1 MASTSIYQINKGI
14 NTSIEFKGLK
24 AQYIWYM
31 GGAAIVLFAIYT
43 LLYVCGI
50 RSYICVGIV
59 ICLGIP
65 MIMGIYHLSSA
76 YGEHGVTKMLARRS
90 VPRYVK
96 SNSRRIFKTRSNNG
110 KVTG

>member
-1 MASTSIYQINKGI
+1 MAGTSVYQINKGV

-50 RSYICVGIV
+50 RSYICLGIV
-59 ICLGIP
+59 VCLGIP

-76 YGEHGVTKMLARRS
+76 YGEHGVTKMLACRS
-90 VPRYVK
+90 IPRYVK
-96 SNSRRIFKTRSNNG
+96 SNSRRIFKISSYNG